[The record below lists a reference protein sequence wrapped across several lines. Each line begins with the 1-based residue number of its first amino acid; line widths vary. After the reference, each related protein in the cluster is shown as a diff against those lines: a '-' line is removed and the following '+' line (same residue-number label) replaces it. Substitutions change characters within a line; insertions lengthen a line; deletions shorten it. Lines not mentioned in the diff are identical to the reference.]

1 MKVLAD
7 DHSKIADSQLVEKC
21 QLGDQ
26 SSFRLLYQRYQYK
39 VRATL
44 YKLCGSELLD
54 DLQQEVFLKAWKSL
68 PKLKNPQYFSTWL
81 YRICWN
87 VSCDQGLA
95 TKKDRQRKLARINQV
110 KQSLEYDLAKS
121 RHDSQKGL
129 NRLHYQELI
138 ENALQQLSLDHRV
151 VIVLHDLEDLQ
162 QKEVAQILSIPI
174 GTVKSRLFQ
183 ARKNLRSYLETEGIT
198 L

>member
-7 DHSKIADSQLVEKC
+7 DHSQIADSQLVKQC

-26 SSFRLLYQRYQYK
+26 SSFRLLYQRYYHK

-44 YKLCGSELLD
+44 YKLCGAEYLD
-54 DLQQEVFLKAWKSL
+54 DLQQEVFLKVWKSL
-68 PKLKNPQYFSTWL
+68 TQLRNPQYFSTWL

-87 VSCDQGLA
+87 VACDQGLA
-95 TKKDRQRKLARINQV
+95 RKKDRQQKLAHLDRA
-110 KQSLEYDLAKS
+110 KQSLEYDVAKS
-121 RHDSQKGL
+121 SHDGQKGL
-129 NRLHYQELI
+129 NHLHYQDLVA
-138 ENALQQLSLDHRV
+138 NALQHLSLEHRAV
-151 VIVLHDLEDLQ
+151 VVLHDLEDLQ
-162 QKEVAQILSIPI
+162 QKEVADILSIPV

-183 ARKNLRSYLETEGIT
+183 ARKNLRNYLEQEGIQ

>member
-7 DHSKIADSQLVEKC
+7 DHSQIADSQLVKQC
-21 QLGDQ
+21 QLGDP
-26 SSFRLLYQRYQYK
+26 SSFRLLYQRYHQK

-68 PKLKNPQYFSTWL
+68 AQLRNANYFSTWL

-87 VSCDQGLA
+87 VACDQSLA
-95 TKKDRQRKLARINQV
+95 SKKDQKQKLAHLDRV
-110 KQSLEYDLAKS
+110 KQSLEYDVTKS
-121 RHDSQKGL
+121 SHDGQKGL
-129 NRLHYQELI
+129 NRLHYQDLVTK
-138 ENALQQLSLDHRV
+138 ALQHLSLDHRV

-162 QKEVAQILSIPI
+162 QKEVADILSIPI

-183 ARKNLRSYLETEGIT
+183 ARKNLRNYLEQEGIT